1 MRTFLILVLAVA
13 VTGCAS
19 RLREG
24 ELRQYVCTD
33 GTAFS
38 LEVGDH
44 WVRLRTVT
52 GPIELRRTHHDEY
65 QNYFTNGLR
74 SVALDQDG
82 AARQRVGQRE
92 WTDCEWSR

>member
-1 MRTFLILVLAVA
+1 MRTSLIIVLVLLMA
-13 VTGCAS
+13 GCAS

-24 ELRQYVCTD
+24 ELRQYVCAD

-52 GPIELRRTHHDEY
+52 GPIELRRTRHGEY
-65 QNYFTNGLR
+65 SDYFTNGLR
-74 SVALDQDG
+74 SVVLAPGG
-82 AARQRVGQRE
+82 AARHRVGQRE